1 MNPKVVLKDVTKSY
15 PASAG
20 QVEALSNIT
29 LSVAEGEFLSLIGP
43 SGCGKSTLLRIL
55 AGIYQQTKGDV
66 TIQRSSSN
74 GRPLNAMVF
83 QEYAIFPWRTILDNV
98 AFGLEMQGL
107 GRKERKDRA
116 QLYLGKVGLSRFGS
130 YYPHQ
135 LSGGMKQRVAIAR
148 ALAANP
154 EILLMDEPFGA
165 LDAQT
170 RAIMQ
175 EELVQ
180 IWEQEKKSV
189 IYVTHSIDEAVFL
202 SDRVVVMTARPGR
215 IKSTYTIDLPR
226 PRATSIRSS
235 AIFHRLSDA
244 IRADLFEEVDKS
256 RLMEWGA
263 LNASKE

>member
-55 AGIYQQTKGDV
+55 AGIYQQSSGEV
-66 TIQRSSSN
+66 SIQRSSSN

-83 QEYAIFPWRTILDNV
+83 QEYAIFPWRTIVDNV
-98 AFGLEMQGL
+98 AFGLEMQGM
-107 GRKERKDRA
+107 GHKERQDRA
-116 QLYLGKVGLSRFGS
+116 QTYLGKVGLSRFGN

-215 IKSTYTIDLPR
+215 IKSIYTIDLPR
-226 PRATSIRSS
+226 PRDTSIRSS
-235 AIFHRLSDA
+235 AAFHRLSDA
-244 IRADLFEEVDKS
+244 IRSDLFEEVNKS

-263 LNASKE
+263 LDASKK